1 MHTRCNEHSSVR
13 GTAALCR
20 HVAAPIHQPQLADGC
35 PPCRADDKFADSQFV
50 RRGRCDQFSAVL
62 TPSPMA
68 APGCRAVTYLIQV
81 CAAYFKGLLPIPRP
95 RSPRY
100 PASLVITFSMTT
112 QADGR
117 SERCCREV
125 ARKGDATARVQF
137 LAERSESCPTCLQTS
152 LLGRTPQ
159 LLSVC

>member
-13 GTAALCR
+13 GTAVQCR

-68 APGCRAVTYLIQV
+68 APGCRAVTYLISGV
-81 CAAYFKGLLPIPRP
+81 RGLLQRLASHPSAAQPSPACFTGHHLLNDDPSGRAIRALLPRGG
-95 RSPRY
+95 
-100 PASLVITFSMTT
+100 T
-112 QADGR
+112 QG
-117 SERCCREV
+117 
-125 ARKGDATARVQF
+125 
-137 LAERSESCPTCLQTS
+137 
-152 LLGRTPQ
+152 
-159 LLSVC
+159 